1 MRYIALLLALFA
13 LQAQPPATAIRLIV
27 KGDDMGAAHGIN
39 VATIDAYKRGVL
51 TTTNVIVPGPW
62 FLEAARLLRENPA
75 LDAGVHLALT
85 SEWENVKWRPVTH
98 APSLVDGDGYLFP
111 LVHPRA
117 GYPPRTSIRESGWKI
132 EEVERELRAQ
142 LDLAKRHIPHATYTW
157 NHMGFTSV
165 APEVE
170 QLVAR
175 LSKEY
180 GLVVPA
186 HLGIQ
191 PIGRVYESKDSGA
204 AKAEKLAAKLETLGP
219 GLWLHIDHASTDDPE
234 MRAIGHAG
242 YEWVAADR
250 SAVLEAWTSARVRE
264 VIERRGIE
272 LTNYRALLVKNTQ
285 EKGRKGAN

>member
-1 MRYIALLLALFA
+1 MLMRYVTLLVLALLAVR
-13 LQAQPPATAIRLIV
+13 QPPATAVRLIV

-62 FLEAARLLRENPA
+62 FLEAARLLRENSG

-98 APSLVDGDGYLFP
+98 APSIVDADGYLFP
-111 LVHPRA
+111 LVNPRA
-117 GYPPRTSIRESGWKI
+117 GYPPKTSIRESGWKI

-142 LDLAKRHIPHATYTW
+142 LDLAKRHIPQATYTW

-165 APEVE
+165 AREVE

-186 HLGIQ
+186 HLGVQ

-204 AKAEKLAAKLETLGP
+204 VKAEKLAAKLETLGP
-219 GLWLHIDHASTDDPE
+219 GLWLHIDHASTDDAE

-250 SAVLEAWTSARVRE
+250 SAVLQAWTSARVRE
-264 VIERRGIE
+264 VVKRRGIE
-272 LTNYRALLVKNTQ
+272 LTNYRDLLVENRQ
-285 EKGRKGAN
+285 E

>member
-1 MRYIALLLALFA
+1 MMRTAAAIFLSLSVL
-13 LQAQPPATAIRLIV
+13 QPPPAGIRLIV

-39 VATIDAYKRGVL
+39 VATIDAYKHGIL

-62 FLEAARLLRENPA
+62 FPEAARLLKENPD
-75 LDAGVHLALT
+75 LDVGVHLALT
-85 SEWENVKWRPVTH
+85 SEWENIKWRPLTH
-98 APSLVDGDGYLFP
+98 APSLTDADGYFFP
-111 LVHPRA
+111 IVNPRPA
-117 GYPPRTSIRESGWKI
+117 FPAKRSIKESPWKLDEI
-132 EEVERELRAQ
+132 ERELRAQ
-142 LDLAKRHIPHATYTW
+142 LTAAKRHLPQATYTW

-219 GLWLHIDHASTDDPE
+219 GLWLHIDHAATDDPE
-234 MRAIGHAG
+234 MRAVGHPG

-250 SAVLEAWTSARVRE
+250 SAVLEAWTSPRVRE
-264 VIERRGIE
+264 VITRRGIK
-272 LTNYRALLVKNTQ
+272 LTSYRDLVK
-285 EKGRKGAN
+285 R